1 MNATRTATTAIRFN
15 PWMWALSGVAG
26 AMFGLAIGLM

>member
-1 MNATRTATTAIRFN
+1 MNAANVIRFN

>member
-1 MNATRTATTAIRFN
+1 MNASTLVMRFN